1 MQALMY
7 GRKAD
12 GSAEPIAIEND
23 GSVKVSGGAGGG
35 GGGDASAANQLTEI
49 ARLEAVRDRLPATL
63 GAKSAAQSLA
73 VTLAADG
80 ALVTAVGAPADAA
93 APADGAGDY
102 GVIRALKRGLLNWA
116 SLLGRLPASL
126 GAKASAGALPTVTT
140 PFEPTAGSTVSHSI
154 STTALTAV
162 ACTPGTVIRF
172 GNAGAA
178 AIGVRFGSS
187 TVAADITAATS
198 MDIMPGTAEA
208 ITVPAGVTHWSA
220 IMSSGTGTLKT
231 TLGLGS

>member
-49 ARLEAVRDRLPATL
+49 ARLEAIRDRLPT
-63 GAKSAAQSLA
+63 
-73 VTLAADG
+73 
-80 ALVTAVGAPADAA
+80 
-93 APADGAGDY
+93 
-102 GVIRALKRGLLNWA
+102 
-116 SLLGRLPASL
+116 SL
-126 GAKASAGALPTVTT
+126 GAKASAAALAAVTT
-140 PFEPTAGSTVSHSI
+140 PFEPTAGSTVSHSVG
-154 STTALTAV
+154 TTALTAV

-178 AIGVRFGSS
+178 AIGIRFGSS
-187 TVAADITAATS
+187 TVAADITAATA

-208 ITVPAGVTHWSA
+208 ITVPAGATHWSA

>member
-1 MQALMY
+1 MANIFDKVQNRWRALTT
-7 GRKAD
+7 D
-12 GSAEPIAIEND
+12 DLP
-23 GSVKVSGGAGGG
+23 GASGG
-35 GGGDASAANQLTEI
+35 GGGDASAANQVAQIT
-49 ARLEAVRDRLPATL
+49 LETAIRDRLPTTL
-63 GAKSAAQSLA
+63 GAKPAAQSLA

-80 ALVTAVGAPADAA
+80 AAVTALGTATDTA
-93 APADGAGDY
+93 APSDGTGDY
-102 GVIRALKRGLLNWA
+102 GVLRALKRGLLNWA

-126 GAKASAGALPTVTT
+126 GAKATAGALPTVTT
-140 PFEPTAGSTVSHSI
+140 PFEPTVGSTVSHSV
-154 STTALTAV
+154 STTALAAV

-172 GNAGAA
+172 GNTNAV

-187 TVAADITAATS
+187 TVAADITAATA

-208 ITVPAGVTHWSA
+208 ITVPAGATHWSA